1 MTKGRHSFRSSQ
13 SRFRKRA
20 GFVLGCAAALLLALA
35 APSLDAAGQAK
46 PAKPYALIFGTVYGP
61 GDRPLYGVPVRIR
74 RAGEKRARWE
84 LMSDH
89 RGEFAQ
95 RVPPGPQDYVVW
107 TDAVVAPARKGEKRI
122 TEVQVHIESDERLD
136 IGLHLKQ

>member
-1 MTKGRHSFRSSQ
+1 MAKGRHSSRSAQ
-13 SRFRKRA
+13 SRFRKAA
-20 GFVLGCAAALLLALA
+20 GIVLGCAAALVLALA
-35 APSLDAAGQAK
+35 AASLDAAGQAK

-61 GDRPLYGVPVRIR
+61 DDRPLYGVPVRIR

-84 LMSDH
+84 LLSDH

-107 TDAVVAPARKGEKRI
+107 TDTVVAPARKGEKRI
-122 TEVQVHIESDERLD
+122 TEVQVRVESDERLD